1 MFMWLRPIIETVPK
15 NVALLY
21 MTSLGGGVQ
30 GISPKPTILGH
41 KKGEEVAARRVVRM
55 SWTGAN
61 TDGRYTAVRNV
72 AGTGRT
78 ASASDY
84 ARFKR
89 ERATLRNYNDNSL

>member
-21 MTSLGGGVQ
+21 MT
-30 GISPKPTILGH
+30 KPTILGY
-41 KKGEEVAARRVVRM
+41 KKGEEVATRRVVRM

-78 ASASDY
+78 AAGSDY

>member
-1 MFMWLRPIIETVPK
+1 MSMWLRPIIETVPK

-21 MTSLGGGVQ
+21 MT
-30 GISPKPTILGH
+30 KPTVLGH
-41 KKGEEVAARRVVRM
+41 KKGEEVATRRVVRM

-61 TDGRYTAVRNV
+61 TDGRYTATRNV

-78 ASASDY
+78 ASGSDY

>member
-1 MFMWLRPIIETVPK
+1 MFMWLRPIFDSVPK
-15 NVALLY
+15 NVSLLY

-30 GISPKPTILGH
+30 GISPKPTSLGY
-41 KKGEEVAARRVVRM
+41 KKAEEVAARRVVRM

-61 TDGRYTAVRNV
+61 SDGRYTNTRNV
-72 AGTGRT
+72 SGTGRT
-78 ASASDY
+78 ASGSDY